1 MNDAQIFRDGTA
13 PPIAG
18 AATTSTSQAPE
29 KKSRASL
36 SEKVS
41 PWMLRIS
48 RALRPPA
55 DRKLMGLAVAA
66 AAAIFAAKGHQKAH
80 AFKYE
85 QISWKNLMVSSVSR
99 MRMYTGAPEGKDRF
113 SYCYLVRIVGAA
125 PGATNFHKFI
135 AGHIF
140 KIAGVRVQVH
150 TIR

>member
-1 MNDAQIFRDGTA
+1 MNDPQIFKEPDECCHAFTDFKA
-13 PPIAG
+13 
-18 AATTSTSQAPE
+18 SE

-36 SEKVS
+36 LERMS
-41 PWMLRIS
+41 PWMLKVS
-48 RALRPPA
+48 RRLRLPG
-55 DRKLMGLAVAA
+55 DRKLMGLAVAT
-66 AAAIFAAKGHQKAH
+66 AAAIFASKSHQKAH

-135 AGHIF
+135 TAYIF